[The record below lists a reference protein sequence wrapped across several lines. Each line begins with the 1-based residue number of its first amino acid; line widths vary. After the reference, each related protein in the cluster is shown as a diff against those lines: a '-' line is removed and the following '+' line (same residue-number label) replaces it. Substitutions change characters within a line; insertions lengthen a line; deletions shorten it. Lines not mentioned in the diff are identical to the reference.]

1 MRRLNALNQ
10 KQALKVVKELDAF
23 PKVPD
28 DYKKTTPSGGGI
40 SIVVFIL
47 IGVLVMSEV
56 AYYAS
61 TQLKFDYEV
70 DTDAD
75 AKLKINIDMTVA
87 MPCQFIGADV
97 VDMTGQDTNM
107 FGHLNM
113 DNTYFQLTPKQRQYQ
128 DVVQEINAYL
138 REEYHAIQELLWMS
152 GISAVYKRGM
162 PPRDDN
168 PVGQP
173 DACRVHGSL
182 EVNKVAGNFHITAGK
197 SVPMIPRGHAHI
209 SMMIKNSDY
218 NFSHRIDHFSFGEA
232 VNGVINPLD
241 GEENVTPDNFHMYQY
256 FMQIVPTEVRTYAA
270 NVDTYQ
276 YAVSHR
282 NRSIDHSS
290 GSHGVPGIF
299 VKYDLN
305 SLKIR
310 VREVHRP
317 FGQFLIRLVGII
329 GGIFSVS
336 GIMHSLAGV
345 VTDLICCK
353 FKLGQY
359 KMEDI
364 TSNFT
369 NSSSI
374 TDNFPSENI
383 PGVNL
388 LATDS

>member
-28 DYKKTTPSGGGI
+28 DYKKTTPTGGGV
-40 SIVVFIL
+40 SIVVFI
-47 IGVLVMSEV
+47 IIAILVMSEV

-61 TQLKFDYEV
+61 TQLKFEYEV

-75 AKLKINIDMTVA
+75 SKLKINIDMTVA
-87 MPCQFIGADV
+87 MPCQLIGADV

-107 FGHLNM
+107 FGKLTLDH
-113 DNTYFQLTPKQRQYQ
+113 TYFELTPRQRQYQ

-152 GISAVYKRGM
+152 SISAVYKQGM

-168 PVGQP
+168 PMGQP

-209 SMMIKNSDY
+209 SMMIKSSD
-218 NFSHRIDHFSFGEA
+218 
-232 VNGVINPLD
+232 L
-241 GEENVTPDNFHMYQY
+241 YQ
-256 FMQIVPTEVRTYAA
+256 TEVRTYRL

-282 NRSIDHSS
+282 NRSIDHST

-310 VREVHRP
+310 VSEVHRP
-317 FGQFLIRLVGII
+317 FGQFLIRLVGIV

-336 GIMHSLAGV
+336 GIMHSLGGIL
-345 VTDLICCK
+345 TDFICCK

-359 KMEDI
+359 KEEDI
-364 TSNFT
+364 P
-369 NSSSI
+369 SSTATSI
-374 TDNFPSENI
+374 TDNFPSEQI